1 MITVSCFA
9 FLVGL
14 CATARAQDFPSE
26 RKGGGSWGSRIH
38 QELRVFIYEEFDEES
53 EYEEYEQLFPVE
65 VPFGT
70 RGATGGVSGKFTL
83 MSGCRWRKKEPT
95 LPASLAFPLLP
106 QEDEARRDLPHR
118 DPPQDPPPPWK
129 FPPTEIPPSW
139 TPLIPTNYNNL
150 PLTLT
155 LQMNPLTTNIRVGSG
170 SVFNLNALN
179 SQGSQIVNLPPGGG
193 IVPQPG
199 DPLNPPPPPNPG
211 TKLQDPAAKGILGG
225 GDSDNS
231 DDSDTPLLVGP
242 EMALPVKADVTEW
255 GVFEWLPAS
264 TSLSVYGHALFGEMK
279 IFERP
284 LDVSLYGVGPRFG
297 LPIVRESWL
306 LIDGLV
312 SSGPA
317 FLHTDIGDTAGVD
330 VATGLGA
337 QLNLAGTLSFMASA
351 EFRGY
356 FAPDV
361 NAYGP
366 SFNLGLNLG
375 W

>member
-1 MITVSCFA
+1 MNAVSCFA

-14 CATARAQDFPSE
+14 CAEARAQDFLFE
-26 RKGGGSWGSRIH
+26 GKDGSSSNPRIR

-53 EYEEYEQLFPVE
+53 EHEEYEQLFPVE

-70 RGATGGVSGKFTL
+70 RGAAGGVSGKITL
-83 MSGCRWRKKEPT
+83 MSGCKWRKKEPT

-106 QEDEARRDLPHR
+106 QDDEPGRDLPRR
-118 DPPQDPPPPWK
+118 DPPREPPPFWELPPPRIPPPWI
-129 FPPTEIPPSW
+129 PSMPT
-139 TPLIPTNYNNL
+139 TYYNQ
-150 PLTLT
+150 PVTLT
-155 LQMNPLTTNIRVGSG
+155 LQVNPLTTNIRVGSG
-170 SVFNLNALN
+170 SLFNANALN
-179 SQGSQIVNLPPGGG
+179 TQGSQIVNPSPGGG

-199 DPLNPPPPPNPG
+199 DPLNPPTPPNPG

-225 GDSDNS
+225 DSDSS
-231 DDSDTPLLVGP
+231 DDTDTPLLVGP
-242 EMALPVKADVTEW
+242 EMAVPIKADVTDW
-255 GVFEWLPAS
+255 GFFEWLPPS
-264 TSLSVYGHALFGEMK
+264 TSLSLYGHALFGEME
-279 IFERP
+279 IFDSP
-284 LDVSLYGVGPRFG
+284 VDVSLYGLGPRFG
-297 LPIVRESWL
+297 LPLVREPWL

-312 SSGPA
+312 SAGPA
-317 FLHTDIGDTAGVD
+317 FMHTDIGDTAGMD
-330 VATGLGA
+330 FSTGLGA

-366 SFNLGLNLG
+366 SFNFGFNLG